1 MVSTSAIIDTRTNST
16 RDFFDQIAYESQWLA
31 LSEGEQVLIETAIR
45 ELAISPGFRVLEP
58 GCGAGRITGMLE
70 RAVGKSGCVFSFDI
84 SRNIVWR
91 AKNNNAFHRT
101 LCAQASVLDIH
112 LKNASVDAILCFN
125 CFHLFACPPKALGEM
140 ARVLRPGGRL
150 AIVGSQN
157 LTESGKASGLSSQID
172 DNRMSPLVDFFR
184 IISTFEFGYR
194 ISKAIDAE
202 DYFLMLLQL

>member
-1 MVSTSAIIDTRTNST
+1 M
-16 RDFFDQIAYESQWLA
+16 
-31 LSEGEQVLIETAIR
+31 
-45 ELAISPGFRVLEP
+45 
-58 GCGAGRITGMLE
+58 
-70 RAVGKSGCVFSFDI
+70 
-84 SRNIVWR
+84 VWR

-157 LTESGKASGLSSQID
+157 LMELCDQSSLPLWMWV
-172 DNRMSPLVDFFR
+172 NRMNPLADFLMMT
-184 IISTFEFGYR
+184 SMLGYS
-194 ISKAIDAE
+194 ISKVIDAG
-202 DYFLMLLQL
+202 DHFLALLRV